1 MRMGRWQAGNQL
13 RRPQIMSRGDCRAAG
28 HPTAGGQTTAAA
40 TDAGATPGQPPMA
53 KGLSRDAGTKRD
65 REMKRAV
72 EMAEVVES
80 VEIQERDFPSSQ
92 RSLEISQKPRDSR
105 IPTAPP
111 TRRWK
116 SGKPK
121 AGFPLSH
128 RLLLGRIN
136 KPKQQTASAR
146 KKGTLLSRY
155 RIINATLRE
164 LAQLGVSK
172 RTLFP
177 DLAGLAEFVRWK
189 HLHEVNGNSL
199 RPSNERPPQ

>member
-1 MRMGRWQAGNQL
+1 MASWK
-13 RRPQIMSRGDCRAAG
+13 SV
-28 HPTAGGQTTAAA
+28 TAAA
-40 TDAGATPGQPPMA
+40 DYVTRRLPRSRPSHRRRPDHGGRDGCRRHPRPATHGERTIERCGHEAGQGNEESC
-53 KGLSRDAGTKRD
+53 GNGG
-65 REMKRAV
+65 
-72 EMAEVVES
+72 VVES
-80 VEIQERDFPSSQ
+80 VEIQERDFPSSH
-92 RSLEISQKPRDSR
+92 RSLEISQKPRDSH

-116 SGKPK
+116 SGKTK
-121 AGFPLSH
+121 AGFPLFH

-146 KKGTLLSRY
+146 KKRTLLSRY

-164 LAQLGVSK
+164 LAQLGVPK

-199 RPSNERPPQ
+199 RPSNERPPN